1 MSQQANRMAG
11 SRGISGADYH
21 TVAGD
26 TGADETS
33 GVLELEDQQN
43 LRNQSIESIEK
54 TLYDILNLF
63 KRFGTIVQNHE
74 ALVQR
79 ID

>member
-1 MSQQANRMAG
+1 M
-11 SRGISGADYH
+11 
-21 TVAGD
+21 
-26 TGADETS
+26 
-33 GVLELEDQQN
+33 LELEDQQQQ
-43 LRNQSIESIEK
+43 RNQSIESVEK

-79 ID
+79 IDQNAEEALYDVENAKE

>member
-1 MSQQANRMAG
+1 MAG
-11 SRGISGADYH
+11 ARGISGADYSGLQG
-21 TVAGD
+21 GD
-26 TGADETS
+26 DDAAMGGGGA
-33 GVLELEDQQN
+33 LEMEDMQDS
-43 LRNQSIESIEK
+43 RVESMESIEK

>member
-1 MSQQANRMAG
+1 M
-11 SRGISGADYH
+11 
-21 TVAGD
+21 
-26 TGADETS
+26 
-33 GVLELEDQQN
+33 ELDNQQQN
-43 LRNQSIESIEK
+43 KNQSIEAVEK

-74 ALVQR
+74 ALVAR